1 MIKALEFR
9 FGSASA
15 RSLIYLMSGIVVL
28 LGGAA
33 LAFFYWQT
41 SEFKKIETLA
51 NGYHLT
57 TLDACASIK
66 EELFLLEKASDQ
78 KSSTQGNGLVLP
90 NQINSSAHIIEK
102 RTDHILLLQD
112 TFRQPEFQA
121 TVRSLEARTR
131 QLLRLVAAEEATEG
145 IAPALLQR
153 EVASLQVVTGQLQRL
168 HASSY
173 KEAAA
178 G

>member
-9 FGSASA
+9 FGSACA

-41 SEFKKIETLA
+41 SEFRKIETLV
-51 NGYHLT
+51 NGYHLA

-66 EELFLLEKASDQ
+66 EELFLLEKTSDQ
-78 KSSTQGNGLVLP
+78 KSPTQGNGLVLP
-90 NQINSSAHIIEK
+90 NQINSSAHIIEQ

-145 IAPALLQR
+145 IAPALLQK
-153 EVASLQVVTGQLQRL
+153 EVASLQVVTDQLQRL
-168 HASSY
+168 HAPPTR
-173 KEAAA
+173 KQPPV
-178 G
+178 